1 MKIIVLTVF
10 LLVVPTLAFGD
21 SSFKGKVTDSSDTP
35 ISAAMV
41 LIHWDSAGSTVGLT
55 TNVGIKEDLVIQT
68 QGDGTFKVDLPPGFY
83 DVFVA
88 AMAFSPTCRKIR
100 VKQGD
105 GLEVTLR
112 MSADPLYTAEMGN
125 RIEAIPPKN

>member
-10 LLVVPTLAFGD
+10 LLVVPTIAFGD
-21 SSFKGKVTDSSDTP
+21 SSFNGKVTDSSDAP

-55 TNVGIKEDLVIQT
+55 TNVGIKEDLVIRT
-68 QGDGTFKVDLPPGFY
+68 QGDGTFKVVLPPGFY

-88 AMAFSPTCRKIR
+88 ARAFSPTCRKIR

-105 GLEVTLR
+105 DLEVTLR
-112 MSADPLYTAEMGN
+112 MSPDPIYTAEMGD
-125 RIEAIPPKN
+125 RIEAIPLKN